1 MKISTKVEFGIIAL
15 VDIALNSGKNEAVT
29 MYSISQRHNIS
40 SKYLEQIMT
49 ILRQGNL
56 IRGIKGSRGG
66 YNIARPSDEITLKE
80 IIDTLD
86 ISVLENVNFYNVNE
100 DSVIVKTLKSEVWD
114 NITAFLQ
121 NFQKKLLLLI
131 LQRCV
136 NRRVVKKNLSLC
148 IIFNLLL
155 YS

>member
-66 YNIARPSDEITLKE
+66 YNIARPSNEITLKE

-100 DSVIVKTLKSEVWD
+100 DSIIIKTLKSEVWD

-121 NFQKKLLLLI
+121 NFTEKITLADITEMCKQKSG
-131 LQRCV
+131 
-136 NRRVVKKNLSLC
+136 KKESEFMYY
-148 IIFNLLL
+148 I
-155 YS
+155 

>member
-29 MYSISQRHNIS
+29 MYSISHIS

-121 NFQKKLLLLI
+121 NFTEKITLADITEICKQKSG
-131 LQRCV
+131 
-136 NRRVVKKNLSLC
+136 KKESEFMYY
-148 IIFNLLL
+148 I
-155 YS
+155 

>member
-121 NFQKKLLLLI
+121 NFTEKLLLLI
-131 LQRCV
+131 LQKCV
-136 NRRVVKKNLSLC
+136 NRRVVKR
-148 IIFNLLL
+148 I
-155 YS
+155 

>member
-1 MKISTKVEFGIIAL
+1 
-15 VDIALNSGKNEAVT
+15 
-29 MYSISQRHNIS
+29 
-40 SKYLEQIMT
+40 MT

-121 NFQKKLLLLI
+121 NFTEKITLSDITEMCKQKSG
-131 LQRCV
+131 
-136 NRRVVKKNLSLC
+136 KKESEFMYY
-148 IIFNLLL
+148 I
-155 YS
+155 